1 MYHALQHPLYH
12 DVETIVRVNALDSE
26 WGINDLEAVVRGGAD
41 IVRLPKT
48 DTAQDVI
55 DIESEILRI
64 ENACGRE
71 PAAPVCSLLLNHRWA
86 SPAPLKS
93 LTPLN
98 V

>member
-1 MYHALQHPLYH
+1 M
-12 DVETIVRVNALDSE
+12 RVNALDSE

-64 ENACGRE
+64 ENAVAVN
-71 PAAPVCSLLLNHRWA
+71 PAAPAC
-86 SPAPLKS
+86 
-93 LTPLN
+93 
-98 V
+98 